1 MNSKTQSHHPPAARL
16 LELTRVLSLHG
27 RQPSGVDRVCL
38 AYLRA
43 LCADDVPLFGLYR
56 SSLGYILL
64 NQAGVEALL
73 RKLQSAVPWGA
84 PDLLSRLRL
93 RAAVSPQV
101 VEAECRRLR
110 LARCRPRG
118 LQRMLA
124 RHLPDETTYVNVDQA
139 NLSARVLKAVK
150 ALPGGRVAVFLHDT
164 IPLDHPELQT
174 EAARLKLG
182 KILARVQAHADVVL
196 TNSQVSAEGIRR
208 HMSALGAVPRI
219 EVAHLGVEPLFFQ
232 IGDNPPP
239 VDVPK
244 PYFLMLGT
252 IEPRKQHGMIL
263 DIWEQLSDELS
274 EQEMPHLV
282 ICGRRGWM
290 GEALFRRLDESPL
303 RGRFLHEFNDLDDAA
318 VSALTAQCRA
328 SLFPSVA
335 EGFGLPGAE
344 AAAAGVTVLCSDLPV
359 FREILGD
366 IPIYAGVSDSYAW
379 KTAIVDLTRQE
390 QAKGNDKLGKRTQ
403 FKPPTWGAHF
413 NTVLKVV

>member
-1 MNSKTQSHHPPAARL
+1 MKTKTHPHPPAARL
-16 LELTRVLSLHG
+16 LELTRVLSGHG
-27 RQPSGVDRVCL
+27 RRSTGVDRVCL

-43 LCADDVPLFGLYR
+43 LCADNVPLFGLYK

-73 RKLQSAVPWGA
+73 QKLDGVVPWGEA
-84 PDLLSRLRL
+84 DWLSKMRR
-93 RAAVSPQV
+93 RAGVHAQV
-101 VEAECRRLR
+101 VETECRRLR

-118 LQRMLA
+118 LQRMLQ
-124 RHLPDETTYVNVDQA
+124 RHLPEGTTYVNVDQA
-139 NLSARVLKAVK
+139 NLSARVLQAVK

-174 EAARLKLG
+174 EAARLKLE
-182 KILARVQAHADVVL
+182 KIIARAQAHADVIL
-196 TNSQVSAEGIRR
+196 TNSQVSAEDIRG
-208 HMSALGAVPRI
+208 HMSALGVVPQI
-219 EVAHLGVEPLFFQ
+219 TVTHLGVEPVFFQ
-232 IGDNPPP
+232 NGDNPPP

-263 DIWEQLSDELS
+263 DVWEALDQELDPS
-274 EQEMPHLV
+274 EMPHLV

-290 GEALFRRLDESPL
+290 SEALFQRLDDSPL
-303 RGRFLHEFNDLDDAA
+303 RGRFLHEFNDLSDAE
-318 VSALTAQCRA
+318 VHALTTQCTA
-328 SLFPSVA
+328 SLFPSIA

-390 QAKGNDKLGKRTQ
+390 QARGAEKPGKRKSYT
-403 FKPPTWGAHF
+403 PPTWDAHF